1 MYSGNIDPAMLSK
14 LIPAFEGLEY
24 MGEGI
29 QRMYAAAEDPTAA
42 AAQRIMTS
50 SKIK

>member
-29 QRMYAAAEDPTAA
+29 RGIYGGGSAED
-42 AAQRIMTS
+42 AAQR
-50 SKIK
+50 KQCL